1 MQKMLINYRNNLLII
16 ISILSLSTHAFG
28 DEVNDPFE
36 NLNRKTFEFNENMD
50 EKILKPIAETYSELP
65 PKIKLGFSNFFNNL
79 EEVDTFV
86 NQLLQG
92 KPKESIN
99 DFTRFL
105 INTTI
110 GLGGFIDVAS
120 KVGLER
126 HEEDFGQTLAVWG
139 VGQGPYIML
148 PILGP
153 STLRDTVSRPVS
165 SFLSVTFH
173 MTETDVNL
181 ALKGMDAI
189 ETREKLLDVEALLS
203 GDKYA
208 FVKDAYIQSMYYE
221 IKDGEDVEDD
231 FINDMDDFLIDE

>member
-1 MQKMLINYRNNLLII
+1 MLINYRNNLLITM
-16 ISILSLSTHAFG
+16 SILSLSTHAFG

-99 DFTRFL
+99 DFTRFI

-153 STLRDTVSRPVS
+153 STLRDTLSRPVS

>member
-1 MQKMLINYRNNLLII
+1 MLINYRNNLLVT
-16 ISILSLSTHAFG
+16 ISILFLSTHAFG

-99 DFTRFL
+99 DFTRFI
-105 INTTI
+105 INSTI

-153 STLRDTVSRPVS
+153 STLRDTLSRPVS

-231 FINDMDDFLIDE
+231 FINDMDDFLID

>member
-1 MQKMLINYRNNLLII
+1 MLINYRNNLLIA

-99 DFTRFL
+99 DFTRFI

-153 STLRDTVSRPVS
+153 STLRDTLSRPVS

-231 FINDMDDFLIDE
+231 FINDMDDFLIDQ

>member
-1 MQKMLINYRNNLLII
+1 MLINYRNNLLIT
-16 ISILSLSTHAFG
+16 ISILSLSTNAFG

-99 DFTRFL
+99 DFTRFI

-153 STLRDTVSRPVS
+153 STLRDTLSRPVS

-231 FINDMDDFLIDE
+231 FINDMDDFLIDQ

>member
-50 EKILKPIAETYSELP
+50 EKILKPIAEAYSELP

>member
-1 MQKMLINYRNNLLII
+1 MLINYRNNLLITM
-16 ISILSLSTHAFG
+16 SILSLSTHAFG

-99 DFTRFL
+99 DFTRFI

-153 STLRDTVSRPVS
+153 STLRDTLSRPVS

-231 FINDMDDFLIDE
+231 FINDMDDFLID

>member
-1 MQKMLINYRNNLLII
+1 MLINYRNNLLII

-50 EKILKPIAETYSELP
+50 EKILKPIAEAYSELP

-139 VGQGPYIML
+139 VRQGPYIML

-203 GDKYA
+203 GDKYT

>member
-1 MQKMLINYRNNLLII
+1 MLINYRNNLLII

-50 EKILKPIAETYSELP
+50 EKILKPIAEAYSELP

>member
-1 MQKMLINYRNNLLII
+1 MLIFKNINITII
-16 ISILSLSTHAFG
+16 LSILFSSSLVLS

-36 NLNRKTFEFNENMD
+36 NLNRKTFEFNEKMD
-50 EKILKPIAETYSELP
+50 EKIAKPIAQTYSQLP
-65 PKIKLGFSNFFNNL
+65 PKIKKGVSNFFDNL

-99 DFTRFL
+99 DLTRFL

-120 KVGLER
+120 KMGLER

-153 STLRDTVSRPVS
+153 STLRDTLSRPVS

-173 MTETDVNL
+173 MTETDVNI

-221 IKDGEDVEDD
+221 IKDGVDVEDD
-231 FINDMDDFLIDE
+231 FIDDMDDFLIDE